1 MLFEV
6 FNSSMSLIKSD
17 NTQKTLFSADCQY
30 IARESI
36 SYNASMAIYIA
47 NEVFS
52 YANLSTTTSCNIVWA
67 MIFLFLFSFFTN
79 KNTQSPIFSSSQIW
93 LLVIKIKLSIAI
105 LLFVAWFIHVSLFD
119 PMSLFS

>member
-1 MLFEV
+1 
-6 FNSSMSLIKSD
+6 MSLIKSD

-52 YANLSTTTSCNIVWA
+52 YANLSTTTSCNIV
-67 MIFLFLFSFFTN
+67 
-79 KNTQSPIFSSSQIW
+79 
-93 LLVIKIKLSIAI
+93 
-105 LLFVAWFIHVSLFD
+105 
-119 PMSLFS
+119 